1 MKVYILMIGEG
12 TFWCSGAMSYVK
24 DIYIAGM

>member
-24 DIYIAGM
+24 DI